1 MWASESGGNDMIF
14 KRQEGF
20 RFSFGEPLEANFVII
35 IDGKPLD
42 LERTSHACRILDISP
57 RGVKISSEVDLN
69 EHMNKILQLE
79 MSFVLDVTEI
89 KCVGEI
95 VWSKPF
101 GSYTH
106 YGITFFNQAVVEELI
121 INELK
126 LRRRKEVLR
135 TNLQ

>member
-1 MWASESGGNDMIF
+1 MIF

-20 RFSFGEPLEANFVII
+20 RFSFGEPLEAKFVIL
-35 IDGKPLD
+35 IDGKPFD
-42 LERTSHACRILDISP
+42 LERTSNTCKILDISP
-57 RGVKISSEVDLN
+57 RGMKISSEVDLN
-69 EHMNKILQLE
+69 EHINKMLQLE
-79 MSFVLDVTEI
+79 ICFTLDVTEI

-101 GSYTH
+101 GSCTH
-106 YGITFFNQAVVEELI
+106 YGVVIYNQAAVEDLI

-135 TNLQ
+135 SKSE